1 MKKNLSFLI
10 TGGTGSFGK
19 AFVSNLIK
27 SNKKIKRLV
36 IYSRDELKQFEMS
49 QLFPKKKYPFIR
61 FFIGDVRDQK
71 RLKTAMENI
80 DVVIHAAALKQ
91 VPSTEYNP
99 FEAVKTNII
108 GAQNVI
114 EAAISKNVKNVIA
127 LSTDKAASPVNL
139 YGATKLCSDKL
150 FISANNIV
158 GKKTIKFSVV
168 RYGNVFG
175 SRGSVV
181 PFFLKEKKR
190 GILPITDSN
199 MTRFNISLK
208 EGVNLVLW
216 VLKNALGGE
225 IFVPKLQSYRI
236 TDLAKA
242 IGPNCR
248 YPIVGVRQGEK
259 IHEEMITA
267 SDSQNTLE
275 LKNIYVILPSKNNN
289 FLSYY
294 KKKFNSSKV
303 KKDFTYKSNSTNK
316 FLSINDLKKI
326 LKDYEKKN

>member
-1 MKKNLSFLI
+1 M
-10 TGGTGSFGK
+10 
-19 AFVSNLIK
+19 
-27 SNKKIKRLV
+27 
-36 IYSRDELKQFEMS
+36 
-49 QLFPKKKYPFIR
+49 
-61 FFIGDVRDQK
+61 
-71 RLKTAMENI
+71 
-80 DVVIHAAALKQ
+80 
-91 VPSTEYNP
+91 
-99 FEAVKTNII
+99 
-108 GAQNVI
+108 
-114 EAAISKNVKNVIA
+114 
-127 LSTDKAASPVNL
+127 
-139 YGATKLCSDKL
+139 
-150 FISANNIV
+150 
-158 GKKTIKFSVV
+158 
-168 RYGNVFG
+168 
-175 SRGSVV
+175 
-181 PFFLKEKKR
+181 
-190 GILPITDSN
+190 
-199 MTRFNISLK
+199 
-208 EGVNLVLW
+208 
-216 VLKNALGGE
+216 LKNALGGE

-267 SDSQNTLE
+267 RDSQNTLE